1 MLFGRQW
8 LASLKESNMII
19 KLIAGLKLTN
29 KKWWS
34 VTSASKEF
42 NFRWDRALGVHV
54 KAVANHIKRNHDN
67 N

>member
-1 MLFGRQW
+1 
-8 LASLKESNMII
+8 MII